1 MVNHPDS
8 TRPIRVL
15 SIDGGG
21 IRGIIPARILTELE
35 QRTGAPVSAL
45 FDVMAGTSTGGILV
59 LGLTKPVKGTN
70 CPAHSAAQ
78 MMEFYAELGPVIFS
92 KPLGHW
98 LTSLNGLVRSRYPDG
113 TVERVLTDFFGDARL
128 KDATTS
134 VFIPSYELERHT
146 PFFFRSAM
154 ARTRPD
160 YDFPMHVVARSTSA
174 APTYFPPE
182 RIPIPGTSGY
192 YALIDGGVFANNPA
206 ACAYVETRVN
216 YSEAADI
223 TLVSLGTGKSNPPV
237 SLAKAE
243 DWGVAQWARPI
254 LDTVLD
260 GVSSTVE
267 YQMRSLLPA
276 RPDGTDRYFRLQ
288 TTLSERNSSLD
299 NATRENL
306 KALRAQASRLVEER
320 SGEIDRICEALLP

>member
-1 MVNHPDS
+1 MARDESGAH
-8 TRPIRVL
+8 PIRVL

-21 IRGIIPARILTELE
+21 IRGIIPARILKDLE
-35 QRTGAPVSAL
+35 RRTGAPVSSL
-45 FDVMAGTSTGGILV
+45 FDIMAGTSTGGILV
-59 LGLTKPVKGTN
+59 LGLTKPEGVTSR
-70 CPAHSAAQ
+70 PAHSAAE
-78 MMEFYAELGPVIFS
+78 MMEFYAEFGPVIFS
-92 KPLGHW
+92 KTLGHW
-98 LTSLNGLVRSRYPDG
+98 LTSLDGLVRSRYPDSRI
-113 TVERVLTDFFGDARL
+113 EKVLVNFFGDARL
-128 KDATTS
+128 KDATTP

-154 ARTRPD
+154 ARTRAD

-182 RIPIPGTSGY
+182 KIPISGTSGY

-206 ACAYVETRVN
+206 ACVYAETRA
-216 YSEAADI
+216 SHPEASDI

-267 YQMRSLLPA
+267 YQVRSLLPA
-276 RPDGTDRYFRLQ
+276 RLDGTERYFRLQ

-299 NATRENL
+299 NVAFENL
-306 KALRAQASRLVEER
+306 EALRTEADRLVKER
-320 SGEIDRICEALLP
+320 SGEIDRICEALLL

>member
-1 MVNHPDS
+1 MARDENGTH
-8 TRPIRVL
+8 PIRVL

-21 IRGIIPARILTELE
+21 IRGIIPARILNELE
-35 QRTGAPVSAL
+35 QRTGKVISAL
-45 FDVMAGTSTGGILV
+45 FDLMAGTSTGGILV
-59 LGLTKPVKGTN
+59 LGLTKPAGATN
-70 CPAHSAAQ
+70 RPAHSAAE
-78 MMEFYAELGPVIFS
+78 MMEFYTEFGPIIFS
-92 KPLGHW
+92 KTFGHW
-98 LTSLNGLVRSRYPDG
+98 LTSLDGLVRSRYPDG
-113 TVERVLTDFFGDARL
+113 RIAKVLANFFGDARL

-146 PFFFRSAM
+146 PFFFRSTM
-154 ARTRPD
+154 AQKLAD

-182 RIPIPGTSGY
+182 RIPIPGTSDY

-206 ACAYVETRVN
+206 ACAYAETRVN
-216 YSEAADI
+216 YSNSADI
-223 TLVSLGTGKSNPPV
+223 TLVSLGAGKSNPPV
-237 SLAKAE
+237 SVTKAE

-254 LDTVLD
+254 LDIVLD

-267 YQMRSLLPA
+267 YQLRSLLPA

-288 TTLSERNSSLD
+288 TPLNERNSSLD

-306 KALRAQASRLVEER
+306 KALRAQAGRLVEER

>member
-1 MVNHPDS
+1 M
-8 TRPIRVL
+8 
-15 SIDGGG
+15 
-21 IRGIIPARILTELE
+21 IPARVLTELE
-35 QRTGAPVSAL
+35 RRTGKAVSAL

-59 LGLTKPVKGTN
+59 LGLTKPARGGEE
-70 CPAHSAAQ
+70 PAHSAAELT
-78 MMEFYAELGPVIFS
+78 EFYTEFGPAIFS
-92 KPLGHW
+92 TPFSHR
-98 LTSLNGLVRSRYPDG
+98 LTSLNGLVRSRYPDAAIENIL
-113 TVERVLTDFFGDARL
+113 VKFFGGARL

-134 VFIPSYELERHT
+134 VFIPSYEIERHT

-154 ARTRPD
+154 ARKRPD
-160 YDFPMHVVARSTSA
+160 YDFPMHIVARSTSA

-182 RIPIPGTSGY
+182 RIPIPGSSDY

-216 YSEAADI
+216 YPDAADI
-223 TLVSLGTGKSNPPV
+223 TLVSLGTGKSNPPM
-237 SLAKAE
+237 SLTKAE

-267 YQMRSLLPA
+267 YQLKSLLPS

-299 NATRENL
+299 NSTPDNL
-306 KALRAQASRLVEER
+306 RGLRLQADRLVEER
-320 SGEIDRICEALLP
+320 SAEIDRICEALLA

>member
-1 MVNHPDS
+1 MTSDTTG

-21 IRGIIPARILTELE
+21 IRGIIPARILNELE
-35 QRTGAPVSAL
+35 QRTGKPVSAL
-45 FDVMAGTSTGGILV
+45 FDIMAGSSTGGILV
-59 LGLTKPVKGTN
+59 LGLTKPTGNTRQ
-70 CPAHSAAQ
+70 PAHSAAG
-78 MMEFYAELGPVIFS
+78 MMEFYRQLGPVIFS
-92 KPLGHW
+92 TSLRHR
-98 LTSLNGLVRSRYPDG
+98 LTSLNGLVRSRYPDR
-113 TVERVLTDFFGDARL
+113 TVENALADFFGDARL
-128 KDATTS
+128 KDAITS
-134 VFIPSYELERHT
+134 VFIPSYEIERHT
-146 PFFFRSAM
+146 PFFFRSTM
-154 ARTRPD
+154 AQKRPD

-182 RIPIPGTSGY
+182 RIPIPGTSDY
-192 YALIDGGVFANNPA
+192 HALIDGGVFANNPA

-216 YSEAADI
+216 YSNAADI
-223 TLVSLGTGKSNPPV
+223 TLVSLGAGKSNPPV
-237 SLAKAE
+237 SLTKAE

-267 YQMRSLLPA
+267 YQLRSLLPA

-288 TTLSERNSSLD
+288 TTLNERNSSLD

-306 KALRAQASRLVEER
+306 EALRTQADRLVEER
-320 SGEIDRICEALLP
+320 SYEIDRICEALLP

>member
-1 MVNHPDS
+1 MASDENSP
-8 TRPIRVL
+8 RPIRVL

-21 IRGIIPARILTELE
+21 IRGIIPARILNELE
-35 QRTGAPVSAL
+35 QRTGKPASAL
-45 FDVMAGTSTGGILV
+45 FDIMAGTSTGGILA
-59 LGLTKPVKGTN
+59 LGLTKPAGGTRR
-70 CPAHSAAQ
+70 PAYSAAA
-78 MMEFYAELGPVIFS
+78 MTEFYTELGPVIFS
-92 KPLGHW
+92 KPLW
-98 LTSLNGLVRSRYPDG
+98 RSLASLNGLVRSRYPDDA
-113 TVERVLTDFFGDARL
+113 VEKVLMDFFGDARL

-146 PFFFRSAM
+146 PFFFRSTM
-154 ARTRPD
+154 ARKRQD

-182 RIPIPGTSGY
+182 RVPIPGTTDY
-192 YALIDGGVFANNPA
+192 HALIDGGVFANNPA
-206 ACAYVETRVN
+206 ACAYVEARVN
-216 YSEAADI
+216 YSDAADI

-237 SLAKAE
+237 SLTKAE

-267 YQMRSLLPA
+267 YQLRSLLPA
-276 RPDGTDRYFRLQ
+276 RPDGTGRYFRLQ
-288 TTLSERNSSLD
+288 TALSEGNSSLD

-306 KALRAQASRLVEER
+306 KSLRLRADRLVKER

>member
-1 MVNHPDS
+1 MASDKSS

-21 IRGIIPARILTELE
+21 IRGIIPARILNELE
-35 QRTGAPVSAL
+35 QRTGKPASAL
-45 FDVMAGTSTGGILV
+45 FDIMAGTSTGGILA
-59 LGLTKPVKGTN
+59 LGLTKPAGGTRR
-70 CPAHSAAQ
+70 PAYSAAA
-78 MMEFYAELGPVIFS
+78 MMEFYTDLGPVIFS
-92 KPLGHW
+92 KPLW
-98 LTSLNGLVRSRYPDG
+98 RSVASLNGLVRSRYPDG
-113 TVERVLTDFFGDARL
+113 AVEKVLMDFFGDARL

-146 PFFFRSAM
+146 PFFFRSTM
-154 ARTRPD
+154 ARKRPD

-182 RIPIPGTSGY
+182 RVPIPGTTDY
-192 YALIDGGVFANNPA
+192 HALIDGGVFANNPA
-206 ACAYVETRVN
+206 ACAYVEARVN
-216 YSEAADI
+216 HSDAADI

-237 SLAKAE
+237 SLTKAE

-267 YQMRSLLPA
+267 YQLRSLLPA

-288 TTLSERNSSLD
+288 TTLSEGNSSLD
-299 NATRENL
+299 NAARENL
-306 KALRAQASRLVEER
+306 KSLRLRADRLVKER